1 LSILASLAPVRTMP
15 QARFGAVDP
24 RARVVLSVGFALVT
38 VGLSE
43 LVALFAAL
51 AMATGLMIMAHL
63 PVGSTLRRMA
73 AMDLFIFALIAMLP
87 FTTPGTPMFT
97 IFGFEASREGLH
109 HAVQIALTANAV
121 ALAMLALLGTM
132 EAVTLGHALHAL
144 RCPERLVQ
152 LMMFTVRY
160 IEVLGE
166 EYARMRQAMRARGF
180 RPRSNWHS
188 YRSYGYLVGMML
200 VRAIE
205 RSERILGAMKCRGF
219 TGRIPLLERFEMRRR
234 DWQFVAGFAV
244 ALAAL
249 IGIEV
254 ANVFV

>member
-1 LSILASLAPVRTMP
+1 MSLLAALAPAHAAPR
-15 QARFGAVDP
+15 ARLGAVDP
-24 RARVVLSVGFALVT
+24 RARVVMASAFAVVT
-38 VGLSE
+38 VGLSG
-43 LVALFAAL
+43 FAAL
-51 AMATGLMIMAHL
+51 IAALGMALALMAMAHL
-63 PVGSTLRRMA
+63 PVGATLRRMA
-73 AMDLFIFALIAMLP
+73 AMDMFIFALLAMLP
-87 FTTPGTPMFT
+87 FTTPGTPLFT
-97 IFGFEASREGLH
+97 VFGWTASVEGAQ
-109 HAVQIALTANAV
+109 HAAQIALTANAV
-121 ALAMLALLGTM
+121 VLAMLALLGTM

-166 EYARMRQAMRARGF
+166 EYARMRGAMRARGF

-219 TGRIPLLERFEMRRR
+219 TGRIPLLERFRMGPR
-234 DWQFVAGFAV
+234 DWQFAALFAA

-249 IGIEV
+249 IAIEV
-254 ANVFV
+254 ADVFV